1 MQASTGWDVRSLF
14 SFFPFAVLS
23 ASLVLLLIPVIQLLR
38 RTGHHPIWCLL
49 AIVLGLKV
57 LGLWIFAFKSWP
69 TDKAN
74 KEPGLTA
81 LPPGV

>member
-1 MQASTGWDVRSLF
+1 METSIGWDVRSLF
-14 SFFPFAVLS
+14 SFFPFAIFG

-49 AIVLGLKV
+49 AIVPGLNV

-69 TDKAN
+69 TDDKPDSRN
-74 KEPGLTA
+74 R
-81 LPPGV
+81 